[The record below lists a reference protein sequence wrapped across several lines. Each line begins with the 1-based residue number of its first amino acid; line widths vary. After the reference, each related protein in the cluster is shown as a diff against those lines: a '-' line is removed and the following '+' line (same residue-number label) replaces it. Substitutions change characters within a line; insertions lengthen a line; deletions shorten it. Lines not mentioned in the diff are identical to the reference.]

1 MAAMLRILVRTLV
14 FALALT
20 ATGLFAFV
28 WIASS
33 KLLVPN
39 HRELEPRHRDLLGDP
54 SRFGLELEAF
64 ETITRDHCRLAGW
77 IATRAKR
84 PGEARKTREMARR
97 LGATLKE
104 QSVPERTV
112 VILHGRGGRKEDML
126 AIAER
131 FVAANFRCILYDSRC
146 HGASGGT
153 VCTFGENEVADLG
166 TVLDRVDS
174 LLSSRGETMGSLSAF
189 GISMGAAV
197 TLQALPQQ
205 PRIRAAV
212 AVAPFADFSEIVER
226 SARRSI
232 HPRTPPWLIASALQ
246 TAGFRGR
253 FEPARIRPIDAVP
266 KVDIPL
272 LFVHGEQDGVI
283 PAEHSRRLAAA
294 AAGPATLRI
303 VAGGTHGNV
312 LATGGADLYEEMLRF
327 LLHHS

>member
-1 MAAMLRILVRTLV
+1 MRRFLFRFLA
-14 FALALT
+14 FAIALT
-20 ATGLFAFV
+20 TTGLLAFV

-33 KLLVPN
+33 KLLTPN
-39 HRELEPRHRDLLGDP
+39 HRELEPRHRKILDDP
-54 SRFGLELEAF
+54 SRFGLKLEAF
-64 ETITRDHCRLAGW
+64 ETLTADRSRLAGL
-77 IATRAKR
+77 IATRAPL

-97 LGATLKE
+97 LGATLE
-104 QSVPERTV
+104 EVSPPELTV
-112 VILHGRGGRKEDML
+112 LILHGRGGLKEDML

-146 HGASGGT
+146 HGASGGN
-153 VCTFGENEVADLG
+153 VCTFGKNEVADLG
-166 TVLDRVDS
+166 AVLERVDS
-174 LLSSRGETMGSLSAF
+174 LLSSRGETMGRLSAF

-197 TLQALPQQ
+197 TLQSLPQQ

-212 AVAPFADFSEIVER
+212 AVAPFADFCEIVER
-226 SARRSI
+226 SARRGI
-232 HPRTPPWLIASALQ
+232 HPRTPPWLIASTLQ
-246 TAGFRGR
+246 TAGFRGL
-253 FEPARIRPIDAVP
+253 FEPARIRPLDAVS

-283 PAEHSRRLAAA
+283 PAEHSRRLAVA

-312 LATGGADLYEEMLRF
+312 LATGGADLYEEMVRF